1 MISIEMI
8 DTSVKV
14 ATGVLASGLFFLWY
28 LRKNGSM
35 DPKERDEMETRRQM
49 LQQVAEQ
56 VGRVHLTYQQ
66 YLALVM
72 EYSRMGSHWP
82 ENRRQELRK
91 LTDELVLVFKELNTA
106 QSTLLLLGE
115 KKLEKALR
123 VYGARIVAIRRLV
136 THEKNG
142 FNGDD
147 LVTLEENK
155 REIQGLKEAFFDTL
169 SNRFLPRQAIQ

>member
-14 ATGVLASGLFFLWY
+14 ATGILASALFFYWFLKRNQAN
-28 LRKNGSM
+28 L
-35 DPKERDEMETRRQM
+35 DPRERDEMEKRRQM

-66 YLALVM
+66 YLSLVV

-82 ENRRQELRK
+82 EHRRMELRK
-91 LTDELVLVFKELNTA
+91 LTDELVAVFKELNTA

-123 VYGARIVAIRRLV
+123 VYGARIVSLRRV
-136 THEKNG
+136 VSHEKNG
-142 FNGDD
+142 FSGDD
-147 LVTLEENK
+147 LSILEENK
-155 REIQGLKEAFFDTL
+155 REIQTLKEAFFDTL
-169 SNRFLPRQAIQ
+169 SDRFLPRHAI